1 VVRLSATDANVAN
14 AKDAVDWRSRWF
26 AVDTGVTPR
35 ARAFPPV
42 GLRAVVNAEVFED
55 DADAMTCMVR
65 RDVTRASGRFGQSTY
80 GEIDY

>member
-1 VVRLSATDANVAN
+1 
-14 AKDAVDWRSRWF
+14 
-26 AVDTGVTPR
+26 VTPR

-65 RDVTRASGRFGQSTY
+65 RDVTRANGRFGQSSN